1 MFFALRLAG
10 MAGLAL
16 SVLLAAD
23 GVMAIGSGKQ
33 LFIDHKFI
41 ESAEG
46 VALRMHA
53 PVRTGEV
60 LIKPDAEWEKD
71 FYIGSY
77 SSVMGE
83 GGKVRM
89 WYQVSGLKALPGK
102 NPDFMAVA
110 YAESKDGIHFEK
122 PVLGL
127 VEYNGSKRN
136 NIVMP
141 ADPKLLAMG
150 GGSVAY
156 DRNPACPPG
165 ERYKS
170 WQKIYPKPGT
180 GIGGP
185 YRIFVS
191 GDGLR
196 WRLSEKLFTGLRAAD
211 TQPTWFWDPLVKRYI
226 GYSREWVN
234 FADGGRIRMASYNE
248 SDDMFAWDNMHIA
261 LEPDELDFTAA
272 PRKRVDPETMKIE
285 RETWVPKVLT
295 PRRRDPAETGSVFDD
310 PVPTPGAPLDIYG
323 PAVFP
328 YLEADGVYVSLTALF
343 HHWGKPGYDSF
354 PDTGD
359 VRLALSRD
367 RRHFHHVSR
376 EPFLRPGPAG
386 SFDSKWI
393 WPMPSP
399 VRMGD
404 ELWFYYLGMNRTH
417 SRDVDPEGSGAKS
430 GISRAVLRLDGFVS
444 ADFDYAGGTLLTPPL
459 TFTGSRLELNL
470 DTAAGG
476 MGRVE
481 ILDASGAPLP
491 GFTLRDADPL
501 NGNSVR
507 MAASWKGSTNV
518 SALAGKPVRLRFKM
532 RGARLYAFQ
541 FKN

>member
-1 MFFALRLAG
+1 MR
-10 MAGLAL
+10 AL
-16 SVLLAAD
+16 SSILFAACGLLVLSGAEAVLD
-23 GVMAIGSGKQ
+23 IGARKQ

-41 ESAEG
+41 EHAEG
-46 VALRMHA
+46 VTLRMHTPA
-53 PVRTGEV
+53 RTGDV

-71 FYIGSY
+71 LRIASY
-77 SSVMGE
+77 SSVALE
-83 GGKVRM
+83 NGKVRV
-89 WYQVSGLKALPGK
+89 WYQVSGLDAPKGK

-122 PVLGL
+122 PVLNL
-127 VEYNGSKRN
+127 VEYKGSKRN

-141 ADPKLLAMG
+141 PDPKLLAMG
-150 GGSVAY
+150 GGSVAI
-156 DRNPACPPG
+156 DRNPNCPPS

-180 GIGGP
+180 NIFGP
-185 YRIFVS
+185 YRVLVS
-191 GDGLR
+191 ADGLH
-196 WRLSEKLFTGLRAAD
+196 WRLTDKKVTGLRAAD
-211 TQPTWFWDPLVKRYI
+211 TQPTWFWDPHVKRYI

-234 FADGGRIRMASYNE
+234 FNDGGRIRMASYNE
-248 SDDMFAWDNMHIA
+248 SGDMHTWDNMHIS
-261 LEPDELDFTAA
+261 LEPDELDFAAA
-272 PRKRVDPETMKIE
+272 PRKMVDPRTMKIE
-285 RETWVPKVLT
+285 RETWVPKVLA

-323 PAVFP
+323 PGVFP
-328 YLEADGVYVSLTALF
+328 YLEADSVYVSMTAIF
-343 HHWGKPGYDSF
+343 HHWGAASYDSF

-367 RRHFHHVSR
+367 RRHFFHISR

-386 SFDSKWI
+386 SFDSKWL
-393 WPMPSP
+393 WPMPTP
-399 VRMGD
+399 IRMGD
-404 ELWFYYLGMNRTH
+404 ELWFYYLGMNQTH
-417 SRDVDPEGSGAKS
+417 SRGVDPASAAFQS

-444 ADFDYAGGTLLTPPL
+444 ASFDYAGGTLVTPPM
-459 TFTGSRLELNL
+459 TFQGTRLELNL

-481 ILDASGAPLP
+481 ILDAGGAPIP
-491 GFTLRDADPL
+491 GFTLLDADPL

-507 MAASWKGSTNV
+507 MVASWNGKQDL

-532 RGARLYAFQ
+532 RGAHLYAFQ
-541 FKN
+541 FQ